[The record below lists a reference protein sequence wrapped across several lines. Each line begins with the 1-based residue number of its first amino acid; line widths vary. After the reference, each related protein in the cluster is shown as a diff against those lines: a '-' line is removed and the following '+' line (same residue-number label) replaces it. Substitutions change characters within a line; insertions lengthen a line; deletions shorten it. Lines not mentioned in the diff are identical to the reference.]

1 MTGIVDYN
9 AGNIR
14 SVERA
19 LMAIGA
25 DYRISKDPRDLAH
38 ADRVI
43 FPGVGEAKFAM
54 GELKKTGFDSFLRDW
69 AESGK
74 PLLGVCLGAQVIFD
88 HSEERDTD
96 CLGLIAGTVRKFP
109 ADFITHGLKIPHMGW
124 NDVHARNGGSELLA
138 GIPDGS
144 DFYFVHSYYVDPADA
159 SVITAT
165 ADYGFP
171 VPCGVKKGNIE
182 AFQFH
187 PEKSGKRGLRI
198 LANFT
203 GVHLAGESDGGALC

>member
-1 MTGIVDYN
+1 MTGIIDYN

-19 LMAIGA
+19 LASLNVE
-25 DYRISKDPRDLAH
+25 YRISKNPRELEDS
-38 ADRVI
+38 DRII

-54 GELKKTGFDSFLRDW
+54 RELAKSGFDGFLRDW
-69 AESGK
+69 VASGK
-74 PLLGVCLGAQVIFD
+74 PLLGICLGSQVIFE
-88 HSEERDTD
+88 HSEENDTP
-96 CLGLIAGTVRKFP
+96 CLGLIAGADLLFP
-109 ADFITHGLKIPHMGW
+109 RLFRALCLLVPDMGSTGL
-124 NDVHARNGGSELLA
+124 VVRNGGSALLS
-138 GIPDGS
+138 GIPDGT

-171 VPCGVKKGNIE
+171 VPCGVKKGNVE

-187 PEKSGKRGLRI
+187 PEKSGRNGLRI
-198 LANFT
+198 LANYV
-203 GVHLAGESDGGALC
+203 GVSLPEGIEGGSSC